1 MYINRALL
9 LMLGIAF
16 IFYPSIEEW
25 LLSGSVVWHR
35 PYQFWLLIV
44 VAAYWNQRTRDPDEL

>member
-9 LMLGIAF
+9 LIIGIAL

-25 LLSGSVVWHR
+25 LLSGDAAWHR
-35 PYQFWLLIV
+35 PYQIWCLII
-44 VAAYWNQRTRDPDEL
+44 VAAYLNQRTRDPDEL